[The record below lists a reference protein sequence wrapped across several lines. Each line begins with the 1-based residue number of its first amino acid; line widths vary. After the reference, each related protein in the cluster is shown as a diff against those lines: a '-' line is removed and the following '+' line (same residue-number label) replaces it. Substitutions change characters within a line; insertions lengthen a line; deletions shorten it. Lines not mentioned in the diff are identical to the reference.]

1 MVNPV
6 GTPCR
11 ERESDKLLIYE
22 HENGKGREGSESN
35 SILSF
40 DRPRHRTKLR
50 LPETLLSFSLIFAA
64 APLSLL
70 GVEKVGTQFGSEALA
85 RQAQWR
91 HLVMH
96 GLAQSKPS
104 GQAQACTRQAPAALD
119 GTTGLV

>member
-1 MVNPV
+1 MR
-6 GTPCR
+6 T
-11 ERESDKLLIYE
+11 ERE
-22 HENGKGREGSESN
+22 GKEARATQSSPLTVRDTERNCGCPN
-35 SILSF
+35 A
-40 DRPRHRTKLR
+40 
-50 LPETLLSFSLIFAA
+50 LIFAA

-70 GVEKVGTQFGSEALA
+70 GVEKLGTQFGSEALA